1 MWDFISRSYI
11 AFSITPLRYFEDR
24 SVTVTTVII
33 IFWSKKFLIRLLT
46 VIESSLKEAKKQVK
60 YGELKSLLFKV
71 QSWIQWLTQF
81 GSQLDKSKVN

>member
-1 MWDFISRSYI
+1 M
-11 AFSITPLRYFEDR
+11 
-24 SVTVTTVII
+24 
-33 IFWSKKFLIRLLT
+33 RLLT

-81 GSQLDKSKVN
+81 GSHLDNSKVNIK